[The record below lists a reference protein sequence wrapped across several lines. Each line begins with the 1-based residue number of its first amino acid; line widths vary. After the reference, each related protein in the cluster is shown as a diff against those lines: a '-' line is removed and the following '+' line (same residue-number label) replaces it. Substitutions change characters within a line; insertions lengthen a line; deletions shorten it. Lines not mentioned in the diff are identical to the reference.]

1 MAVKLKMHLR
11 PLVSGVLS
19 VLMPIPIVIV
29 TMMLGLCVVWIWYA
43 LFELDNISSWF
54 LVIAVI
60 PLLLLS
66 PIFSIFS
73 TVYCAVKIRVK
84 WAWIGLLLSILG
96 IAENAVLMFFLYYI
110 GSVG

>member
-1 MAVKLKMHLR
+1 MAVKIKMHLR

-29 TMMLGLCVVWIWYA
+29 TMMLGLCVAWIWYA
-43 LFELDNISSWF
+43 LFELDNIASWF

-60 PLLLLS
+60 PPLLLS

-73 TVYCAVKIRVK
+73 TVYCAIKIRCK
-84 WAWIGLLLSILG
+84 RAWIGLLLSIIG
-96 IAENAVLMFFLYYI
+96 VAESAGLIFFLYYI

>member
-29 TMMLGLCVVWIWYA
+29 TMMLGLCVAWVWYA
-43 LFELDNISSWF
+43 LFELDNFSSWF

-60 PLLLLS
+60 PLLLS

-84 WAWIGLLLSILG
+84 WAWIGLLLSIFG
-96 IAENAVLMFFLYYI
+96 IAENAGLMFFLYYI

>member
-29 TMMLGLCVVWIWYA
+29 TMMLGLCVAWVWYA

-60 PLLLLS
+60 PLLLS

>member
-11 PLVSGVLS
+11 PILSGVLS

-60 PLLLLS
+60 PLLLS

>member
-1 MAVKLKMHLR
+1 MSVKLKTSIR

-29 TMMLGLCVVWIWYA
+29 TMMLGLFVAWIWYA
-43 LFELDNISSWF
+43 LFELDNIASWF

-60 PLLLLS
+60 PPLLLS

-73 TVYCAVKIRVK
+73 TVYCAVKIRCK
-84 WAWIGLLLSILG
+84 RAWIGLLLSVLG
-96 IAENAVLMFFLYYI
+96 IAENTGLIFFLYYA

>member
-1 MAVKLKMHLR
+1 MSVKLKTSIR

-19 VLMPIPIVIV
+19 VLMPIPMAIV
-29 TMMLGLCVVWIWYA
+29 TMMLGLYGVWVWYA

-60 PLLLLS
+60 PLLLS

-84 WAWIGLLLSILG
+84 WAWIGLILSILG

>member
-29 TMMLGLCVVWIWYA
+29 TMMLGLCVAWIWYA

-60 PLLLLS
+60 PLLFS
-66 PIFSIFS
+66 PIFSIYS

-84 WAWIGLLLSILG
+84 WAWIGLILSILG
-96 IAENAVLMFFLYYI
+96 IAENAGLMFFLYYI

>member
-1 MAVKLKMHLR
+1 MSVKQKTSIG
-11 PLVSGVLS
+11 PLVSGTLS

-29 TMMLGLCVVWIWYA
+29 TMMLGLCVAWIWSA
-43 LFELDNISSWF
+43 LFELDNFSSCF

-60 PLLLLS
+60 PLLLS

-73 TVYCAVKIRVK
+73 TVYCVVKIRVK